1 MSDCVMFAELVC
13 ARLTHDLSGPLA
25 TISGAVELLSLDG
38 EESRPEALQ
47 LAGEAAAQL
56 TQRLKYLRAAWGAG
70 GQELTAAA
78 IAAMA
83 AGVLGGG
90 RVVLDIARL
99 AGTDRPLG
107 PLGRVLLNALLVA
120 AEALPRG
127 GTIVCA
133 GDPETQLVLQPVGEG
148 AAWPRGLAG
157 LIAGDDPL
165 AAAQEAG
172 PRGIAAPMMI
182 ALARRDGIRV
192 ALLMGPG
199 LPLLGLAPERRMATD

>member
-1 MSDCVMFAELVC
+1 MLAELVC

-25 TISGAVELLSLDG
+25 TISGAVELLSLDDA
-38 EESRPEALQ
+38 ESRQEAMQ
-47 LAGEAAAQL
+47 LAGEATTQL
-56 TQRLKYLRAAWGAG
+56 AQRLKYLRAAWGAG
-70 GQELTAAA
+70 GQELTIAA

-90 RVVLDIARL
+90 RVALDVARV
-99 AGTDRPLG
+99 AGTDRSLG
-107 PLGRVLLNALLVA
+107 PLGRVLLNALMVA

-133 GDPETQLVLQPVGEG
+133 GDPEAQLVLQPVGEG

-165 AAAQEAG
+165 AAAEEAG

-182 ALARRDGIRV
+182 ALARRDGIAV
-192 ALLMGPG
+192 SLLMGTG
-199 LPLLGLAPERRMATD
+199 LPLLSLSPEHRTATG

>member
-1 MSDCVMFAELVC
+1 MTGCVMLAELVC

-25 TISGAVELLSLDG
+25 TISGAVELLSLDD
-38 EESRPEALQ
+38 EEARQEAMQ
-47 LAGEAAAQL
+47 LAGEATAQL
-56 TQRLKYLRAAWGAG
+56 AQRLKYLRAAWGAG
-70 GQELTAAA
+70 GQALTIAA
-78 IAAMA
+78 IAGMA

-90 RVVLDIARL
+90 RVVLDAARL

-107 PLGRVLLNALLVA
+107 SLGRVLLNALMVA

-157 LIAGDDPL
+157 LIAGGDLL
-165 AAAQEAG
+165 AAAEEAG
-172 PRGIAAPMMI
+172 PRGIAAPMMM
-182 ALARRDGIRV
+182 ALARRDGV
-192 ALLMGPG
+192 AVSLLMGGG
-199 LPLLGLAPERRMATD
+199 LPLLGLSAGHPATPG

>member
-1 MSDCVMFAELVC
+1 MLAELVC

-25 TISGAVELLSLDG
+25 TISGAVELVSLED
-38 EESRPEALQ
+38 EESRQEAMQ
-47 LAGEAAAQL
+47 LAMEATAQL
-56 TQRLKYLRAAWGAG
+56 AHRLKYLRAAWGAG
-70 GQELTAAA
+70 GQELTVAA

-90 RVVLDIARL
+90 RVVLDAARV
-99 AGTDRPLG
+99 AGADRPLG
-107 PLGRVLLNALLVA
+107 PLGRVLLNALMVA

-133 GDPETQLVLQPVGEG
+133 GDTATQLVLQPVGEA

-165 AAAQEAG
+165 AAAEEAG
-172 PRGIAAPMMI
+172 PRGITAPIMV
-182 ALARRDGIRV
+182 ALARRDGV
-192 ALLMGPG
+192 ALSMLMGPG
-199 LPLLGLAPERRMATD
+199 LPLLSLSPARATTAG

>member
-1 MSDCVMFAELVC
+1 MLAELVC

-25 TISGAVELLSLDG
+25 TISGAVELLSLDDA
-38 EESRPEALQ
+38 ESRREAMQ
-47 LAGEAAAQL
+47 LAGEATAQL
-56 TQRLKYLRAAWGAG
+56 AQRLKYLRAAWGAG
-70 GQELTAAA
+70 GQELTIAA

-83 AGVLGGG
+83 PGVLGGG
-90 RVVLDIARL
+90 RVALDVARL
-99 AGTDRPLG
+99 AGTDRSLG
-107 PLGRVLLNALLVA
+107 PLGRVLLSALMVA

-133 GDPETQLVLQPVGEG
+133 GDPDTQLVLQPVGEG

-165 AAAQEAG
+165 AAAAETG

-182 ALARRDGIRV
+182 ALARRDGIAV
-192 ALLMGPG
+192 SLLMGTG
-199 LPLLGLAPERRMATD
+199 LPLLSLSPERRTATG

>member
-1 MSDCVMFAELVC
+1 MSNCVMLAELVC

-25 TISGAVELLSLDG
+25 TISGAVELLSLDD
-38 EESRPEALQ
+38 EEARQEAMQ
-47 LAGEAAAQL
+47 LAGEATAQL
-56 TQRLKYLRAAWGAG
+56 AHRLKYLRAAWGAG
-70 GQELTAAA
+70 GQELTIAA

-90 RVVLDIARL
+90 RMVLDIARV
-99 AGTDRPLG
+99 AGTHRSLG
-107 PLGRVLLNALLVA
+107 PLGRVLLNALMVA
-120 AEALPRG
+120 ADALPRG

-165 AAAQEAG
+165 AAAEQAG

-182 ALARRDGIRV
+182 ALARRDGV
-192 ALLMGPG
+192 AVSLLMGGG
-199 LPLLGLAPERRMATD
+199 LPLLALSPQRRAASG